1 MLFSDYLKR
10 MDNLGVY
17 LPQLVFSNGQCNV
30 ALSRAGLPQETK
42 AILIDLKDFSSFKLI
57 TISSI

>member
-17 LPQLVFSNGQCNV
+17 LPQPVFSDGQLYV
-30 ALSRAGLPQETK
+30 ELDYHIVPDSR
-42 AILIDLKDFSSFKLI
+42 LINNTNASYIVTFISTLK
-57 TISSI
+57 

>member
-17 LPQLVFSNGQCNV
+17 LPQPVFSDGQLYV
-30 ALSRAGLPQETK
+30 ELDYHIVPDSR
-42 AILIDLKDFSSFKLI
+42 LIDNANAS
-57 TISSI
+57 

>member
-17 LPQLVFSNGQCNV
+17 LPQPVPVFSDGQLYV
-30 ALSRAGLPQETK
+30 ELDYHIVPDSR
-42 AILIDLKDFSSFKLI
+42 LIDNANAS
-57 TISSI
+57 